1 MCEICGAP
9 TILDESSVEE
19 LLKIPYGDVQTRKF
33 EEAIMIIQAREQSS
47 YAYSPGKQYSGYP
60 SPMENRGQRTPLG
73 HSQEGLKYLQNDTII
88 QERPTHY
95 SER

>member
-33 EEAIMIIQAREQSS
+33 EEAIMII
-47 YAYSPGKQYSGYP
+47 
-60 SPMENRGQRTPLG
+60 
-73 HSQEGLKYLQNDTII
+73 
-88 QERPTHY
+88 
-95 SER
+95 